1 MSNRRRWSLPSL
13 MAILG
18 PLVLGAWT
26 LTAVSAATVSPSP
39 SGSAAASPGSAASP
53 AAGAAAGASPSAGAS
68 ASPNASGSPGTSASG
83 ALPGDPQN
91 GSTLYNSAGCTACHG
106 AGLEGGI
113 GPRLSP
119 IQKLPDATDPLN
131 PQYLENT
138 ITNGKSGVGGFGV
151 MPPKGGD
158 AKLTDKDIA
167 DIAAFIIQSNKNPG
181 ATPLGPA
188 ELARSNVFWVTTAV
202 LAMVLIT
209 YLLAR
214 YNMRWI
220 ARRGLRRE
228 G

>member
-1 MSNRRRWSLPSL
+1 MSNRRRWLLPSL

-53 AAGAAAGASPSAGAS
+53 AAGAAAGASPSASAS

-131 PQYLENT
+131 PQYLEST
-138 ITNGKSGVGGFGV
+138 ITNGKGGVGGFGV

-167 DIAAFIIQSNKNPG
+167 DIAAFIIQTNKNPG

-188 ELARSNVFWVTTAV
+188 ELARSQVFWVTTSV

-220 ARRGLRRE
+220 ARRALRRE